1 MPRLHQTWAQ
11 AEPQH
16 GSALAAQQTQHLQRR
31 QRLERQS
38 QRLLDA
44 YQTEIISL
52 SACHSRRLKLT
63 AELQQIEQGLEP

>member
-11 AEPQH
+11 AEPPH
-16 GSALAAQQTQHLQRR
+16 GSSLAAQQTQLLQRQ

-44 YQTEIISL
+44 YQTEMIRL
-52 SACHSRRLKLT
+52 S
-63 AELQQIEQGLEP
+63 E